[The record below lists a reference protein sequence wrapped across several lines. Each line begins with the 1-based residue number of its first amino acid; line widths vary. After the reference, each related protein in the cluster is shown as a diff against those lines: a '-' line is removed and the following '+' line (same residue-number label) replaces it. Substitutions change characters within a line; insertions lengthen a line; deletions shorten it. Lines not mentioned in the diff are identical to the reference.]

1 MGKHNSSLL
10 AWIWI
15 LDANACCEFFEPDRD
30 EQTFSMLLET
40 SRRCRSRLSEY
51 EVIGRH
57 LPTES
62 NPTPALYRMTIFAP
76 NVTVAK
82 SRYWYFLRG
91 LKKVKKATGEIVSVK
106 EIQEKHPLKV
116 KNFGVWLR
124 YDSRSGTHNMYKE
137 YREMSRT
144 DAVEALY
151 SDMAAR
157 HRARFR
163 SIHIL
168 KVVELEKG
176 DDVKRP
182 YIKQLITKG
191 LSFPLPH
198 RVSKLN
204 NQKIFSAKRPTTFA

>member
-1 MGKHNSSLL
+1 MAAHPN
-10 AWIWI
+10 
-15 LDANACCEFFEPDRD
+15 PTDRKIR
-30 EQTFSMLLET
+30 S
-40 SRRCRSRLSEY
+40 SRLSEY